1 MAEIAEPLYR
11 LTLKDEPYKWGEP
24 GQQAFSTFKEAL
36 IGPNVMLAYL
46 DWDNSFY
53 FQTDASRISVG
64 GILSQVDDKQK
75 LRPLAY
81 YSMGLNPSQRNY
93 TAAEIECWA
102 LIALS
107 KKIQRLRKGSS

>member
-11 LTLKDEPYKWGEP
+11 LTRKDEPYKWGEP
-24 GQQAFSTFKEAL
+24 AQQAFSALKEAL
-36 IGPNVMLAYL
+36 KGPNVILAYP

-64 GILSQVDDKQK
+64 GILSQMDDNQK

-81 YSMGLNPSQRNY
+81 YSTGLSPSQRNH
-93 TAAEIECWA
+93 TAP
-102 LIALS
+102 
-107 KKIQRLRKGSS
+107 KSSAGPSSL